1 MLAHGFAWSKTIS
14 THKDSLLVP
23 ILQSLLNCYVTD
35 NMQKLVRSKIQPFSS
50 RPKITIFCPFIAHN
64 EWVNTTWPD
73 LRKLKNI
80 SLTCALATFACLIII
95 PISAFL
101 FVSMPYDWPRKSFF
115 SDVPK
120 KNQMFV
126 IAVVISLLMLP
137 LIVSCITYILVYFS
151 AIVKGEQGYRNSSIK
166 LS

>member
-1 MLAHGFAWSKTIS
+1 MEHLKSIF
-14 THKDSLLVP
+14 SL
-23 ILQSLLNCYVTD
+23 YT
-35 NMQKLVRSKIQPFSS
+35 
-50 RPKITIFCPFIAHN
+50 FIAHN

-80 SLTCALATFACLIII
+80 SLAFALATFACLIII

-101 FVSMPYDWPRKSFF
+101 FVSMPYDWPTKSFF

-137 LIVSCITYILVYFS
+137 LIVSCVTYILVYFS
-151 AIVKGEQGYRNSSIK
+151 VIVKGKKMHTCYPFD
-166 LS
+166 L